1 MKTLLLFTCLL
12 LSGSAAELAAGPTG
26 EYSPSAAFDIAP
38 FGFPISYGDGKAHGP
53 RWAEPRKVRR
63 VVVEFDGGQTPP
75 EASQLR
81 LEYWHRVWDG
91 KADPLIVER
100 GAGGVGWDAMD
111 DWTNG
116 RWITAKTR
124 VQRTGHAYEFT
135 FAPTSSEEIP
145 KLKGAGVTYRK
156 TLAVRVVADRVL
168 PVPSRFRVYTDSVC
182 KTLHVRIQFGVPR
195 GALPAWRGRPALA
208 SAEGVSPS
216 DRGQDALAT
225 KGVSGSQSEVG
236 RLEVFNGAVTAVR
249 PIDNSATITSD
260 LGWTL
265 NKSGTGGI
273 EADLVMAADPIDG
286 RYDRT
291 IVTVRSSTRPF
302 SFAADEAARGD
313 RILVDDLGVLVT
325 GADDRISLDAYR
337 EALRREFAGQTVYDR
352 VAAAEEQTLG
362 RAWNDMPLKRPL
374 YFVHGLPGN
383 RNTMRQNPNG
393 EIEVTAVKRWFEVQS
408 SPRDSAR
415 KLWAGDTLRISLGL
429 PPDEARG
436 GRELQ
441 EGYLPV
447 LRTWWQDGSVYYEQK
462 TVLTAAGDLNEVA
475 LDTPTVLLM
484 QVRVVNVS
492 DAQEAAATLRLGA
505 NARENEKLSL
515 QKDRAMAVT
524 DQGER
529 LRFLVKAE
537 GLAGLNEERGSVTW
551 TASLKPGQSRLL
563 YVTIPSITLTK
574 DEEIDAVRSLDFDTE
589 AKRVCTFWRG
599 LTAQGTQIQTPEP
612 WINDFYKAHTRHLL
626 VNCFKELDTDYLHAH
641 VGTFHYGV
649 YPSES
654 VMMISDLDRRGYHDQ
669 ARRNYDAFLH
679 YQGTVAMPGNFKSAE
694 GEFYGAGGHETGG
707 YNKSHGYVMWGMA
720 EHWWY
725 TRDRAWMAKAAPGMV
740 KACEWVIRERKG
752 TEDRG
757 QRTDDR
763 RQTSLLSTDT
773 RPPSSVVRSPELA
786 SGWLPAGSLEDVTDY
801 WNWLA
806 TNSAT
811 VWGFRALA
819 DALAD
824 FGHPEG
830 KRLQQEARA
839 YYDDFMRGITESRIL
854 CPVVRLRDG
863 TYVPKIPSR
872 LYERGRAHGW
882 LRETLEGSL
891 FLPAYN
897 LLAPTA
903 PETRWILQD
912 YEDNLYISDRYGY
925 SIPAFD
931 TFWFS
936 RGGFSMQSDL
946 LDGPLPYLWRD
957 EIKHYLRAYFNGLA
971 SAFYPEIR
979 MCNEHCLPELG
990 YPRGDHFKSSDE
1002 AQSTYWLRLMFVNE
1016 QGNDLY
1022 LGQAIPRYW
1031 LRDGNKIGIQ
1041 RAATHF
1047 GPLSVHY
1054 DSHAAQGNIKIT
1066 LDPPVRNS
1074 PGAIYLRIRHP
1085 QAKPLQSVLLNGQT
1099 HDKFDREKEWIILPG
1114 TLQGRQEIVARY

>member
-1 MKTLLLFTCLL
+1 MLPFAIA
-12 LSGSAAELAAGPTG
+12 SGVGAGSAQAYAPG
-26 EYSPSAAFDIAP
+26 AAFDIAP
-38 FGFPISYGDGKAHGP
+38 SGSRMSYDEGKAHGV

-63 VVVEFDGGQTPP
+63 VVVEFEGSQSLP
-75 EASQLR
+75 EPAQVR

-116 RWITAKTR
+116 RWIAAKSH
-124 VQRTGHAYEFT
+124 VQRTGNAYEFT
-135 FAPTSSEEIP
+135 FAPTSADEIP
-145 KLKGAGVTYRK
+145 KFRGEGVTYRK
-156 TLAVRVVADRVL
+156 TLAVRIAADNVL
-168 PVPSRFRVYTDSVC
+168 PAPARFRVYTDSASKV
-182 KTLHVRIQFGVPR
+182 LGVRIQFGTTHVAQPGPQTR
-195 GALPAWRGRPALA
+195 KDAFGSPMPSAGTSITPGGGGAA
-208 SAEGVSPS
+208 SGNQLES
-216 DRGQDALAT
+216 
-225 KGVSGSQSEVG
+225 G

-249 PIDNSATITSD
+249 AVDGSATIKPD
-260 LGWTL
+260 LEWNL
-265 NKSGTGGI
+265 DKSNTGGI
-273 EADLVMAADPIDG
+273 EADLVMAADPIDS

-302 SFAADEAARGD
+302 SFAADEVARGD

-325 GADDRISLDAYR
+325 NAQDAIPLDAYR
-337 EALRREFAGQTVYDR
+337 EALRREYAGQTVYDR
-352 VAAAEEQTLG
+352 VAAGDEQTLSH
-362 RAWNDMPLKRPL
+362 AWNDMPLKRPWN
-374 YFVHGLPGN
+374 FAHGLPGN
-383 RNTMRQNPNG
+383 RNTMRQWPNG
-393 EIEVTAVKRWFEVQS
+393 EVEVTAVKRWFDVQR
-408 SPRDSAR
+408 SPRDSER
-415 KLWAGDTLRISLGL
+415 KLWSGEMLRISCGF
-429 PPDEARG
+429 PSEGRG

-441 EGYLPV
+441 DGYLPV
-447 LRTWWQDGSVYYEQK
+447 LRTWWQSGPVYYEQK
-462 TVLTAAGDLNEVA
+462 TVLTAGVKDLNDVA

-484 QVRVVNVS
+484 QIRVRNVS
-492 DAQEAAATLRLGA
+492 APGPEGRRAAGLRVGSDSQEGTATLRFGS
-505 NARENEKLSL
+505 NAGGNEKVTL
-515 QKDRAMAVT
+515 QKDQVLVATKA
-524 DQGER
+524 GAR
-529 LRFLVKAE
+529 LRFLVTTE
-537 GLAGLNEERGSVTW
+537 GQTGFQQEGDSVAW
-551 TASLKPGQSRLL
+551 TANLKPGESKLL
-563 YVTIPSITLTK
+563 YVAIPSITLSK
-574 DEEIDAVRSLDFDTE
+574 DEEIEAVRALKFDTE
-589 AKRVCTFWRG
+589 ARRVCAFWRG
-599 LTAQGTQIQTPEP
+599 ITAQGTQIQTPEP
-612 WINDFYKAHTRHLL
+612 WINDFYKAHVRHLL
-626 VNCFKELDTDYLHAH
+626 INCFKERDTDYLHAH

-720 EHWWY
+720 EHWRY
-725 TRDRAWMAKAAPGMV
+725 TRDRVWMARAAPGML
-740 KACEWVIRERKG
+740 KACEWVIRERQG
-752 TEDRG
+752 TMTKNADG
-757 QRTDDR
+757 TKP
-763 RQTSLLSTDT
+763 LSY
-773 RPPSSVVRSPELA
+773 
-786 SGWLPAGSLEDVTDY
+786 GWLPTGSLEDVTDF

-830 KRLQQEARA
+830 RRLQQEAQA
-839 YYDDFMRGITESRIL
+839 YYDDFLRGITESRIL

-897 LLAPTA
+897 LLAPKA

-931 TFWFS
+931 AFWFS
-936 RGGFSMQSDL
+936 RGGFSMQANL

-957 EIKHYLRAYFNGLA
+957 EIKHYLRAYFNGFA

-979 MCNEHCLPELG
+979 MCNEHSLPELG
-990 YPRGDHFKSSDE
+990 YPAGDLFKTSDE

-1016 QGNDLY
+1016 QGGDLY
-1022 LGQAIPRYW
+1022 LGRAIQRYW
-1031 LRDGNKIGIQ
+1031 LANGNQIGIQ

-1047 GPLSVHY
+1047 GPLSLQY
-1054 DSHAAQGNIKIT
+1054 DSQAAKGTIKVV

-1074 PGAIYLRIRHP
+1074 PQAIYLRIRHP
-1085 QAKPLQSVLLNGQT
+1085 QAKPLQSVLLNGQAY
-1099 HDKFDREKEWIILPG
+1099 DKLDRDKEWIVLPG
-1114 TLQGRQEIVARY
+1114 TLQGRQEIVACYQ

>member
-1 MKTLLLFTCLL
+1 MRTSLLFTSVLL
-12 LSGSAAELAAGPTG
+12 VTLAVAATGWTEPTN
-26 EYSPSAAFDIAP
+26 SQAAAFDIAP
-38 FGFPISYGDGKAHGP
+38 FGSRMTYDEGKAHGV

-63 VVVEFDGGQTPP
+63 VVVEFDEAQAPP
-75 EASQLR
+75 EPSQVR

-100 GAGGVGWDAMD
+100 GAGGVGWDAID

-116 RWITAKTR
+116 RWIAAKSR
-124 VQRTGHAYEFT
+124 VQRTGNTYEFT
-135 FAPTSSEEIP
+135 FAPTSAGEIP
-145 KLKGAGVTYRK
+145 KFAGEGVTYRK
-156 TLAVRVVADRVL
+156 TLAVRMVADDVL
-168 PVPSRFRVYTDSVC
+168 HAPSRLRVYTDSTSKV
-182 KTLHVRIQFGVPR
+182 LSVRIQFGTPR
-195 GALPAWRGRPALA
+195 EAAF
-208 SAEGVSPS
+208 
-216 DRGQDALAT
+216 QM
-225 KGVSGSQSEVG
+225 SQPESG

-249 PIDNSATITSD
+249 SAAGASVTVKPD
-260 LGWTL
+260 LGWIL
-265 NKSGTGGI
+265 DKSDAGGI
-273 EADLVMAADPIDG
+273 EADLAIAADPIDS

-302 SFAADEAARGD
+302 SFAAEEVARGD

-325 GADDRISLDAYR
+325 NAEDPISLDAYR
-337 EALRREFAGQTVYDR
+337 EALRREFAGRTVYDR
-352 VAAAEEQTLG
+352 VAAADEQTLG
-362 RAWNDMPLKRPL
+362 RAWNDMPLKHPL
-374 YFVHGLPGN
+374 YFVHGLPGD
-383 RNTMRQNPNG
+383 RNTMHQNPNG
-393 EIEVTAVKRWFEVQS
+393 EIEVSAVKRWFEVQR
-408 SPRDSAR
+408 SPRDSDR
-415 KLWAGDTLRISLGL
+415 KLWAGETLRISCGF
-429 PPDEARG
+429 PRDELRG

-441 EGYLPV
+441 DGYLPV
-447 LRTWWQDGSVYYEQK
+447 VRTWWQEGPVYYEQR
-462 TVLTAAGDLNEVA
+462 TVLTAAGDLNDVA

-484 QVRVVNVS
+484 QIRVVNVS
-492 DAQEAAATLRLGA
+492 DSQEATAALRFGS
-505 NARENEKLSL
+505 NARENERLVLK
-515 QKDRAMAVT
+515 KDQAMAVT
-524 DQGER
+524 SQGER
-529 LRFLVKAE
+529 LRFLVQAQ
-537 GLAGLNEERGSVTW
+537 GQAGLKEERGAVTW

-563 YVTIPSITLTK
+563 YVAVPSITLTK
-574 DEEIDAVRSLDFDTE
+574 DDEIESVRSLNFEAE
-589 AKRVCTFWRG
+589 AKRVCAFWRG
-599 LTAQGTQIQTPEP
+599 ITAQGTQIQTPEP

-626 VNCFKELDTDYLHAH
+626 VNCFKELNTDYLHAH

-649 YPSES
+649 YPNES

-679 YQGTVAMPGNFKSAE
+679 YQGTVALPGNFQSAE

-720 EHWWY
+720 EHWRY
-725 TRDRAWMAKAAPGMV
+725 TRDRDWMAKAAPGMV

-752 TEDRG
+752 TMAANPDG
-757 QRTDDR
+757 TKP
-763 RQTSLLSTDT
+763 LSY
-773 RPPSSVVRSPELA
+773 
-786 SGWLPAGSLEDVTDY
+786 GWLPAGSLEDVTDR
-801 WNWLA
+801 WHWLA

-811 VWGFRALA
+811 VWGFLALA

-830 KRLQQEARA
+830 RRLQQEARA
-839 YYDDFMRGITESRIL
+839 YYDDFLRGVTEARIL

-882 LRETLEGSL
+882 IRETLEGSI
-891 FLPAYN
+891 FLPAYG

-903 PETRWILQD
+903 PETRWILRD

-931 TFWFS
+931 SFWFS
-936 RGGFSMQSDL
+936 RGGFSMQSNL

-957 EIKHYLRAYFNGLA
+957 EIKHYLRAYFNGFA

-1016 QGNDLY
+1016 QGEDLY

-1031 LRDGNKIGIQ
+1031 LVNGNQIGIQ

-1047 GPLSVHY
+1047 GPLSLQY
-1054 DSHAAQGNIKIT
+1054 DSQAAQGTIKVV
-1066 LDPPVRNS
+1066 LEPPTRN
-1074 PGAIYLRIRHP
+1074 PPQAIYLRIRHP
-1085 QAKPLQSVLLNGQT
+1085 QATPLKRVVLNGAAY
-1099 HDKFDREKEWIILPG
+1099 DKFDQDEEWIVLPG
-1114 TLQGRQEIVARY
+1114 TLRGRQEIVAHYQ